1 MDGFSRR
8 GGGGAINL
16 INFEIKLKLV
26 QWNSSYTLNLMQD
39 IIICVL

>member
-1 MDGFSRR
+1 MVFLEEEEE
-8 GGGGAINL
+8 GAINL